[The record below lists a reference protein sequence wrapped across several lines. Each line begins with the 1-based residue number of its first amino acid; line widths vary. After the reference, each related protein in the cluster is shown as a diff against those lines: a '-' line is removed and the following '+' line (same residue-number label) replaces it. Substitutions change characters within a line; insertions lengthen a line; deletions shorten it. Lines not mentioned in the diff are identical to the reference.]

1 MSFQIGSKT
10 VGENSPCFIIAEIG
24 QNHQGDLNLAKRMIF
39 QAKVSLDIDN
49 VNYLLYFTVLNILL
63 NSNVVPMV

>member
-39 QAKVSLDIDN
+39 QAKVSLD

-63 NSNVVPMV
+63 NSNVVPIV